1 MLGVLPYDES
11 QIAAALLLFGVLTL
25 IAGVAIIVNP
35 DIVFGV
41 LRRNSEELGLQVLA
55 IGARRVVGALLIHSA
70 GISRFPR
77 TMDVIGWLAIVAVIT
92 FAGIGRNNFKR
103 FIAWALSLQKTYGR
117 VAGLIAICF
126 GGFLVYAIV

>member
-55 IGARRVVGALLIHSA
+55 IGARRVVGALLI
-70 GISRFPR
+70 PL
-77 TMDVIGWLAIVAVIT
+77 GWH
-92 FAGIGRNNFKR
+92 F
-103 FIAWALSLQKTYGR
+103 
-117 VAGLIAICF
+117 
-126 GGFLVYAIV
+126 